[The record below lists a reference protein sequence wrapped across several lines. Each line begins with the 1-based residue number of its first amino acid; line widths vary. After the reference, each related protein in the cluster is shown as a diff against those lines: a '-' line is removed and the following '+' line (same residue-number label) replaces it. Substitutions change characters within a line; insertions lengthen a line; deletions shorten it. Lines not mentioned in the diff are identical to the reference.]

1 MAPSVQCVVT
11 WRDGSGRYPDCV
23 IFSLA
28 AVCLMRGRTC
38 LNVRK
43 KGADHVILPG
53 GKIELGE
60 TPLEAAIRE
69 AREETRLV
77 LDPDDL
83 KHLGERI
90 AELAAQITAA
100 TYQLLALIRD
110 FDERGGWHSAYGGFA
125 TCAHWLSWRTGL
137 ALGASREHVR
147 VARALGELPQ
157 LSEAISHRYLV
168 HAGTAHQLADIRP
181 Q

>member
-1 MAPSVQCVVT
+1 
-11 WRDGSGRYPDCV
+11 
-23 IFSLA
+23 
-28 AVCLMRGRTC
+28 MRGRTC

-83 KHLGERI
+83 KHLG
-90 AELAAQITAA
+90 
-100 TYQLLALIRD
+100 
-110 FDERGGWHSAYGGFA
+110 
-125 TCAHWLSWRTGL
+125 
-137 ALGASREHVR
+137 
-147 VARALGELPQ
+147 
-157 LSEAISHRYLV
+157 
-168 HAGTAHQLADIRP
+168 
-181 Q
+181 

>member
-1 MAPSVQCVVT
+1 
-11 WRDGSGRYPDCV
+11 
-23 IFSLA
+23 
-28 AVCLMRGRTC
+28 MRGRTC

-83 KHLGERI
+83 KHLGTFD
-90 AELAAQITAA
+90 APAANHDADGIRCVV
-100 TYQLLALIRD
+100 YVLSLI
-110 FDERGGWHSAYGGFA
+110 H
-125 TCAHWLSWRTGL
+125 
-137 ALGASREHVR
+137 
-147 VARALGELPQ
+147 
-157 LSEAISHRYLV
+157 I
-168 HAGTAHQLADIRP
+168 
-181 Q
+181 

>member
-11 WRDGSGRYPDCV
+11 WQDGSGRYPDRV

-83 KHLGERI
+83 KHLGTFD
-90 AELAAQITAA
+90 APAANHDADGIRCVVYVCNWREIWPEPVPDSEIVEYEWTDLDHCYDDVRQAP
-100 TYQLLALIRD
+100 LLCDRVIPALQQQ
-110 FDERGGWHSAYGGFA
+110 
-125 TCAHWLSWRTGL
+125 GL
-137 ALGASREHVR
+137 L
-147 VARALGELPQ
+147 
-157 LSEAISHRYLV
+157 
-168 HAGTAHQLADIRP
+168 
-181 Q
+181 